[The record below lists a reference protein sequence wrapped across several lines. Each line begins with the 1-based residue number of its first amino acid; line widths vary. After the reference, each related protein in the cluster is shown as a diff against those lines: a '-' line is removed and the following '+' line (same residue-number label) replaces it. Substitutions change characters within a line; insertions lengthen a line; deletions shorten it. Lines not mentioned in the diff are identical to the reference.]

1 MNKTQNICAR
11 IYTSMLVHKLA
22 NPSWNRLQ
30 LLLRCHDIRGY
41 CCAPTRGFTHDK
53 RIVYMTCGKSYY
65 FFIHFINKGLSVQDV
80 LVHLMSSLSTYHALG
95 WADNEENVP
104 HVCVY

>member
-1 MNKTQNICAR
+1 MRKAITF
-11 IYTSMLVHKLA
+11 L
-22 NPSWNRLQ
+22 
-30 LLLRCHDIRGY
+30 
-41 CCAPTRGFTHDK
+41 
-53 RIVYMTCGKSYY
+53 SY
-65 FFIHFINKGLSVQDV
+65 FINKGLSVQDV